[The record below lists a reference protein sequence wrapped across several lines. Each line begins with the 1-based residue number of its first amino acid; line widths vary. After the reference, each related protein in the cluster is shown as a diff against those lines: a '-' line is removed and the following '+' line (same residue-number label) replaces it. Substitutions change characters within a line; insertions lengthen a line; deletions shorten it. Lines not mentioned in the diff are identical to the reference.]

1 MALAD
6 DMVPAA
12 PAEPIL
18 GTPEFPIAWEEP
30 WDPEVS
36 WEWDDMHMP
45 VVLSPLAG
53 DYVRIL
59 ALGFNEFYELAGLP
73 QRMHGRVWNGYAYF
87 GVRRG
92 YPMEE
97 RAAVIARFSEILR
110 EKARTCEAYWRDE
123 VLPEVLALEAGIRAI
138 DVAALTPE
146 ALAESWERAWAATAR
161 MWQLH
166 FDVVHIPYQVVEDLA
181 DLYEGLFP
189 DAPKGEAAGM
199 ASGIHGPLVEVD
211 LGMERLA
218 AIAARHAELRQRLI
232 SAATGP
238 LDARRALDPTDLSG
252 LDGADELLGELE
264 GFLDRHGHLGQ
275 NMDDLSLPSWRD
287 EPSMVLA
294 SLGTR
299 LASPPEP
306 PEERRRRLEAQAH
319 ALAERTRGHLVDEPE
334 RLERFEELFH
344 LARSV
349 APLTE
354 IHNYWIDRMAQ
365 ARFRTFALQ
374 VAERM
379 VRAGIIERRDDVFF
393 LHAAEVP
400 ALLRT
405 PSDQRGLIAERRAR
419 HAHNATLTPIRNV
432 GAPPP
437 PVIPDRF
444 EAERRETTDAGV
456 LLGTGASAGVVRG
469 EARIALGPQDFARI
483 RPGDIIVCP
492 SSNPSWVPVFTIAG
506 GLVTNTGG
514 VLSHAAVV
522 AREFALPA
530 VVGVAD
536 ATRTIR
542 DGQTIEIDGTEGT
555 VRLL

>member
-1 MALAD
+1 MTLAD
-6 DMVPAA
+6 ETMPEATA
-12 PAEPIL
+12 NPIQ
-18 GTPEFPIAWEEP
+18 GTPEFPISWEEP

-45 VVLSPLAG
+45 AALSPLAE

-59 ALGFNEFYELAGLP
+59 ARGFNEFYELEGLP

-87 GVRRG
+87 GVRRD
-92 YPMEE
+92 YPVEE
-97 RAAVIARFSEILR
+97 RDAVYARFSEILR
-110 EKARTCEAYWRDE
+110 QKARTCQAYWDDE
-123 VLPEVLALEAGIRAI
+123 ILPEVLELEAGIRAH
-138 DVAALTPE
+138 DVATLEPD
-146 ALAESWERAWAATAR
+146 ALAAAWERAWAATAR
-161 MWQLH
+161 LWQLH

-189 DAPKGEAAGM
+189 EAPKGEAAGM
-199 ASGIHGPLVEVD
+199 ASGTHSPLVEVD

-218 AIAARHAELRQRLI
+218 AIAEGHPELRERLV
-232 SAATGP
+232 SAVSGP
-238 LDARRALDPTDLSG
+238 LDGRRTLEPADLAG
-252 LDGADELLGELE
+252 LEGAGELLGELE
-264 GFLDRHGHLGQ
+264 AFIDRHGHLGQ
-275 NMDDLSLPSWRD
+275 NMDDLTLPSWRD

-294 SLGTR
+294 NLGAR
-299 LASPPEP
+299 LGAPPEP
-306 PEERRRRLEAQAH
+306 PEQRRRRLEEQAE
-319 ALAERTRGHLVDEPE
+319 ALAGRTRERLADEPE
-334 RLERFEELFH
+334 RLARFEELFG

-456 LLGTGASAGVVRG
+456 LLGTGASAGAVRG